1 MAWTKDTKAVATAES
16 GIRPAMQARSKAT
29 RQRIL
34 KVLEKSVQEN
44 TIDSLT
50 VADIAKRAKSSVGA
64 FYGRF
69 SDKASALDALYSD
82 RLLRLTENL
91 MDANLAARRH
101 RDVHR
106 WIGLIASE
114 CVAHGLENRTLL
126 SRLAGRSVDLAQPP
140 TALSED
146 VAQTLMVLKIKPP
159 HFAPPAARFLIA
171 LIMGLSRDA
180 ALFQADL
187 AHNDTA
193 RTEFASDIQK
203 AALWYLTA
211 PSA

>member
-1 MAWTKDTKAVATAES
+1 MAWAADSKMTTVTEN
-16 GIRPAMQARSKAT
+16 GVRPAMQARSKAT

-34 KVLEKSVQEN
+34 KILEKSVQEN

-82 RLLRLTENL
+82 RLMRLTEIL
-91 MDANLAARRH
+91 MDANQAARRH

-106 WIGLIASE
+106 WIGLIASA
-114 CVAHGLENRTLL
+114 CVAHGLENRALL

-140 TALSED
+140 ASLAD
-146 VAQTLMVLKIKPP
+146 DIAQTLTVLKIKPP

-187 AHNDTA
+187 AQNDAA
-193 RTEFASDIQK
+193 RTAFASDIQK

>member
-1 MAWTKDTKAVATAES
+1 MAWGTDGKSTSIPETGV
-16 GIRPAMQARSKAT
+16 RPAMQARSKAT

-34 KVLEKSVQEN
+34 KILEKSVQEN

-82 RLLRLTENL
+82 RLLRLTETL
-91 MDANLAARRH
+91 MEANQAARRH

-106 WIGLIASE
+106 WIGTIANA
-114 CVAHGLENRTLL
+114 CVAHGLENRALL
-126 SRLAGRSVDLAQPP
+126 SRLAGRTVDLAQPP
-140 TALSED
+140 VSLSAD
-146 VAQTLMVLKIKPP
+146 IAQTLTVLKIKPP
-159 HFAPPAARFLIA
+159 HFAPPAARFLIS

-187 AHNDTA
+187 AHNEAA